1 MHNNHQAGIFWA
13 INMCKL
19 SLSCILIKWRKVQT
33 ISTVHS
39 MYCRQW
45 YLNVSWHCTGGW
57 VGSFS
62 PLVSS
67 HLAQGGLRQMQE
79 GNTSGTW
86 SFEHWNLVTWASL
99 STGLQGEGA
108 AVPWVFGRRAG
119 YVIMYGCVRGGV
131 ICKHIACC
139 VRGWTN
145 VHQSPEASR
154 GRGSTWILHSSWWRW
169 RFLDTFDLILLSV
182 LHTLQVMNISGSCY
196 VCSCVLTFPVFCFW

>member
-1 MHNNHQAGIFWA
+1 M
-13 INMCKL
+13 
-19 SLSCILIKWRKVQT
+19 ILKCF
-33 ISTVHS
+33 STLH
-39 MYCRQW
+39 W
-45 YLNVSWHCTGGW
+45 W
-57 VGSFS
+57 VGGSFS

-119 YVIMYGCVRGGV
+119 YVIMYGCVRVGGLYANTSRV
-131 ICKHIACC
+131 VCG
-139 VRGWTN
+139 GWTN

-169 RFLDTFDLILLSV
+169 RFLDTFDYYSLCCIRCKWWIYRVHVLSV
-182 LHTLQVMNISGSCY
+182 VVCWPFQYSVFDKHWICSGFAQKMALHSTKRPQSGCQ
-196 VCSCVLTFPVFCFW
+196 

>member
-1 MHNNHQAGIFWA
+1 
-13 INMCKL
+13 
-19 SLSCILIKWRKVQT
+19 
-33 ISTVHS
+33 

-45 YLNVSWHCTGGW
+45 YLNVSRHCTGGW

-108 AVPWVFGRRAG
+108 AVPWVFGSRAG
-119 YVIMYGCVRGGV
+119 YVIMYGCVRGGLY
-131 ICKHIACC
+131 AN
-139 VRGWTN
+139 T
-145 VHQSPEASR
+145 SR
-154 GRGSTWILHSSWWRW
+154 VVCGVELMCTSRRKQVGEGVSTWILHSSRWRW
-169 RFLDTFDLILLSV
+169 RFLDTFDYYSLCCIRCKWWIYRVHVMSV
-182 LHTLQVMNISGSCY
+182 VVCWPFQYSVFDKHWICSGFAQKMALQSTKRPQSGCQ
-196 VCSCVLTFPVFCFW
+196 

>member
-1 MHNNHQAGIFWA
+1 
-13 INMCKL
+13 
-19 SLSCILIKWRKVQT
+19 
-33 ISTVHS
+33 

-45 YLNVSWHCTGGW
+45 YLNVSRHCTGGW

-67 HLAQGGLRQMQE
+67 HLAQGGLAQMQE

-119 YVIMYGCVRGGV
+119 YVIMYGCVRWGGV

-154 GRGSTWILHSSWWRW
+154 GRGSTWILHSSRWRW
-169 RFLDTFDLILLSV
+169 RFLDTFDYYSLCCIRCKWWIYRVHVMSV
-182 LHTLQVMNISGSCY
+182 VVSWPFQYSVFDKHWICSGFAQKMALQSTKRPQSGCQ
-196 VCSCVLTFPVFCFW
+196 